1 MKRVTIV
8 LLMLLLVACA
18 PKANKEE
25 KVELKVIAPKGAAAL
40 ALVFAEGDI
49 NFVDGTDAL
58 SAAFLNPNPE
68 YDVIIAPLNMGAK
81 IITES
86 ENPYRLLG
94 IVTWG
99 NLYFVENRNVTN
111 GEIALFGEGAVPQ
124 KIVNTVL
131 DLPEDKITYYSN
143 VSEAQMALLSGSVQY
158 ALLAE
163 PAYSA
168 TQLRAA
174 DSGVDLVLVYD
185 LQEEWANV
193 KGVTNY
199 PQAAVFV
206 LESSYEANTT
216 LFEAFENSLLV
227 LNDYP
232 ENEVDIKEKLT
243 GRTEEFGVPAE
254 AVVMMAW
261 DNLNL
266 EYKPAKTVVEEI
278 EFFLEL
284 FNILNISDFFTK

>member
-1 MKRVTIV
+1 MRKIVVV
-8 LLMLLLVACA
+8 LLTLLLVACA
-18 PKANKEE
+18 PKASKEE
-25 KVELKVIAPKGAAAL
+25 KAELKVIAPKGAAAL
-40 ALVFAEGDI
+40 ALIFAEGDV

-86 ENPYRLLG
+86 DNPYRLLG
-94 IVTWG
+94 VVTWG

-131 DLPEDKITYYSN
+131 DLPEDKITYYAN
-143 VSEAQMALLSGSVQY
+143 VSEVQMALLSGSVQY

-168 TQLRAA
+168 TQLKAG
-174 DSGVDLVLVYD
+174 DVNVDLVLVYD
-185 LQEEWANV
+185 LQEEWAKV
-193 KGVTNY
+193 KGTANY

-206 LESSYEANTT
+206 LESSYKENPV
-216 LFEAFENSLLV
+216 LFETFENALLL

-232 ENEVDIKEKLT
+232 ANEADIKDKLA

-254 AVVMMAW
+254 AIVMKAW
-261 DNLNL
+261 DGLNL
-266 EYKPAKTVVEEI
+266 EYKPADTVIAEI
-278 EFFLEL
+278 ESFLEL